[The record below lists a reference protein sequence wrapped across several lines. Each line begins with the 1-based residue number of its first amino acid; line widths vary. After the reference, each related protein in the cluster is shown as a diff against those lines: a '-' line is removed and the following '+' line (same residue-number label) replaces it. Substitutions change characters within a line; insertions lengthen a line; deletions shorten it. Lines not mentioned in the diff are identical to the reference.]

1 MGHAWTAAAEEFAEA
16 IREHGFAAAAL
27 TASAWQ
33 AGVDPDAT
41 RSLLAAASVLSGG
54 DAVARAWARV
64 PPCPTAGDFLAGAEE
79 IEGETAGAAAFA
91 ERTARACADAL
102 EAAVEARARARRA
115 TAAASAQGNA
125 AKAAVVAEE
134 RRAAQAVADCDAAI
148 EVLAGAGEALRYA
161 GLLLT
166 RVPADFEE
174 TYEEPLRYAA
184 SGRKLPWNGAFITPG
199 TPETIT
205 ERGAA

>member
-1 MGHAWTAAAEEFAEA
+1 MGDAWTAGAEEFAEA

-41 RSLLAAASVLSGG
+41 RSLLAAASVLTGG
-54 DAVARAWARV
+54 DAVTRAWDRV
-64 PPCPTAGDFLAGAEE
+64 PACPAAGDFLAGAEE
-79 IEGETAGAAAFA
+79 VEGETAAAASFA
-91 ERTARACADAL
+91 ERTARDCAEAL

-125 AKAAVVAEE
+125 AKAAVAAEE
-134 RRAAQAVADCDAAI
+134 RRAARAIADCDAAL
-148 EVLAGAGEALRYA
+148 EVLALAGEALRRA
-161 GLLLT
+161 GLLLL
-166 RVPADFEE
+166 RVPAEFEE

-199 TPETIT
+199 TTETIT